1 MQLSQKD
8 GDADWSRQCYQIRK
22 RYVDGVFVCGKPSF
36 IITDDMT
43 VPESNS
49 TNVYL
54 QVVRDQGYL
63 DFDKLSE
70 SLLVIGSEELFTL
83 T

>member
-1 MQLSQKD
+1 
-8 GDADWSRQCYQIRK
+8 
-22 RYVDGVFVCGKPSF
+22 
-36 IITDDMT
+36 MT
-43 VPESNS
+43 VQSNS

-70 SLLVIGSEELFTL
+70 SLLVIGSEEVFTL
-83 T
+83 TYTFFSLSLFYNASFDSAYERY

>member
-1 MQLSQKD
+1 
-8 GDADWSRQCYQIRK
+8 
-22 RYVDGVFVCGKPSF
+22 
-36 IITDDMT
+36 MT
-43 VPESNS
+43 VQSNS